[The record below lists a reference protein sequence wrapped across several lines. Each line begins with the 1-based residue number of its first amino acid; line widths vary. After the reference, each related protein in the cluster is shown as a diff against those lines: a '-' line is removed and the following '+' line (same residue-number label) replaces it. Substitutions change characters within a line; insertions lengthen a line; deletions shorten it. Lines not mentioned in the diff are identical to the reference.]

1 MKNSLD
7 VLNEKLAK
15 ILGQLGQIDGIV
27 GNLKAGGQGSSGVMS
42 GSLSNV
48 STVAQPFSMG
58 GAAMQMAG
66 TALGTLG
73 AVAAAGS
80 SMMPDLSMTIARRSG
95 FYQAGVASGGM
106 MSHGRLESSVRLGLG
121 GFSTSPGSDS
131 AVAAMLTTRGM
142 VPGSS
147 TFGSTVTSVGQA
159 ARYLNMSNEVSA
171 SAIEGLTS
179 GPTSAMMMR
188 NFGVFTSNPATG
200 QAMGQAQIFSQLA
213 DRFTGG
219 RQTTVEG
226 TMESLRRG
234 NLGSN
239 IRNSG
244 LDSAQQAMLSQ
255 YMIDRARGI
264 NMDLSDPDAISE
276 AINRNKEAGIS
287 NPMLEQY
294 RQNSKDNQLME
305 RATDSYI
312 TGMETAS
319 DMLITLKDSLMGLPD
334 AFYELKGGIDFFMGD
349 KTGSGAVTGITAGV
363 AGLGGLAT
371 QGMAMYGGA
380 KMLQGMAG
388 KGGAAPGTI
397 GKNLLPSASG
407 IKAPAVRG
415 MGIAGAVLSGGQAAY
430 NISNGGPVGQNIG
443 RFIGT
448 TLGTILGGIAGSFA
462 APVAGTVVG
471 GIAGGYAGGEFGDSI
486 GSMFDSAPS
495 GGSEGSTTIP
505 GVNAKNQSGSY
516 GEQREGGRVHK
527 GIDVPMPV
535 GTPLKAVM
543 DGVVSAA
550 QSGSGARSY
559 GLYVVIEHSGGK
571 STLYAHMSK
580 INVKVGDKVV
590 KGQIIGL
597 SGATGFVTGPHLHF
611 ELRVNGNH
619 VNPSAYVGAA
629 YGSGGIKGNPSSLD
643 DGAIVAGSSG
653 GYVVP
658 NNFIAASW
666 SGVSGGSSNVKDLIM
681 SSSGGSLGS
690 LASGSV
696 ADIPDS
702 IGGNRRSAMMGIQLS
717 RVLKNNGPSIGGGE
731 EPLGA
736 SGITS
741 GNVGSNG
748 NTISSKSSKSQVT
761 INVTIASAS
770 ESEARRFA
778 KLVKQQLEEE
788 SVLTSMGRK

>member
-27 GNLKAGGQGSSGVMS
+27 GSLKAGGQGSSGVMS

-95 FYQAGVASGGM
+95 FYQAGVASGGI

-159 ARYLNMSNEVSA
+159 ARYLNMSNEVAA

-244 LDSAQQAMLSQ
+244 LDAAQQAMLSQ

-276 AINRNKEAGIS
+276 AIKRNEEAGIS

-294 RQNSKDNQLME
+294 RQNSKDNELME

-319 DMLITLKDSLMGLPD
+319 DMLIALKDSIKGLPD

-349 KTGSGAVTGITAGV
+349 KTGNGLVTGVTSTV
-363 AGLGGLAT
+363 AGLGTLAT
-371 QGMAMYGGA
+371 QGLAMYGGA

-388 KGGAAPGTI
+388 KGASGAAGSAAS
-397 GKNLLPSASG
+397 SAS
-407 IKAPAVRG
+407 KAGSLVRG
-415 MGIAGAVLSGGQAAY
+415 GGGPLAVLAALFTNTKAVTDTMSGNTNTVEAQAYQKARDLSFDTGMGFSVGVPSFLATPA
-430 NISNGGPVGQNIG
+430 ISVWDSLFGGG
-443 RFIGT
+443 
-448 TLGTILGGIAGSFA
+448 
-462 APVAGTVVG
+462 
-471 GIAGGYAGGEFGDSI
+471 
-486 GSMFDSAPS
+486 S
-495 GGSEGSTTIP
+495 GGSEGLTTIP
-505 GVNAKNQSGSY
+505 GVNSKNQSGNY
-516 GEQREGGRVHK
+516 GEKREGGRVHK
-527 GIDVPMPV
+527 GIDVPMPN

-550 QSGSGARSY
+550 QSGSGERSY

-580 INVKVGDKVV
+580 IMVKVGDKVV

-597 SGATGFVTGPHLHF
+597 SGSTGFSTGPHLHF

-629 YGSGGIKGNPSSLD
+629 YGPGGTKGNPSSLD
-643 DGAIVAGSSG
+643 DGGIIAGSSG

-681 SSSGGSLGS
+681 ASSGGSLGS
-690 LASGSV
+690 LATGSV

-748 NTISSKSSKSQVT
+748 NNVSNKSSKSQVT

>member
-1 MKNSLD
+1 
-7 VLNEKLAK
+7 
-15 ILGQLGQIDGIV
+15 
-27 GNLKAGGQGSSGVMS
+27 
-42 GSLSNV
+42 
-48 STVAQPFSMG
+48 
-58 GAAMQMAG
+58 
-66 TALGTLG
+66 
-73 AVAAAGS
+73 
-80 SMMPDLSMTIARRSG
+80 
-95 FYQAGVASGGM
+95 
-106 MSHGRLESSVRLGLG
+106 
-121 GFSTSPGSDS
+121 
-131 AVAAMLTTRGM
+131 M

-159 ARYLNMSNEVSA
+159 ARYLNMSNEVAA

-244 LDSAQQAMLSQ
+244 LDAAQQAMLSQ

-276 AINRNKEAGIS
+276 AIKRNEEAGIS

-349 KTGSGAVTGITAGV
+349 KAGGGAVAGATSLV
-363 AGLGGLAT
+363 GGLGQLAT
-371 QGMAMYGGA
+371 QGLAMYGGA
-380 KMLQGMAG
+380 KMLQGAMGKGAASGAAGSAASSASRASSLARGGGPLAILGALFTNTKAVTDMMAG
-388 KGGAAPGTI
+388 NTNTVEAQAYQKARD
-397 GKNLLPSASG
+397 LPS
-407 IKAPAVRG
+407 IDTG
-415 MGIAGAVLSGGQAAY
+415 MG
-430 NISNGGPVGQNIG
+430 
-443 RFIGT
+443 F
-448 TLGTILGGIAGSFA
+448 
-462 APVAGTVVG
+462 
-471 GIAGGYAGGEFGDSI
+471 SI
-486 GSMFDSAPS
+486 GVPSFLATPAISIWDSLFGGG

-505 GVNAKNQSGSY
+505 GPDSKNWSGNY
-516 GEQREGGRVHK
+516 GEKREGGRVHK
-527 GIDVPMPV
+527 GIDVALPV

-543 DGVVSAA
+543 DGVVSKA
-550 QSGSGARSY
+550 QSGSGSHSY

-580 INVKVGDKVV
+580 INVKVGDKVT

-597 SGATGFVTGPHLHF
+597 SGNTGHSTGPHLHF

-619 VNPSAYVGAA
+619 VNPAAYVRAA
-629 YGSGGIKGNPSSLD
+629 YGPGGTQANTSSMDENGNVTGASGS
-643 DGAIVAGSSG
+643 
-653 GYVVP
+653 VVP
-658 NNFIAASW
+658 NNFI
-666 SGVSGGSSNVKDLIM
+666 
-681 SSSGGSLGS
+681 
-690 LASGSV
+690 
-696 ADIPDS
+696 
-702 IGGNRRSAMMGIQLS
+702 SAIFKLELPI
-717 RVLKNNGPSIGGGE
+717 VLVIII
-731 EPLGA
+731 L
-736 SGITS
+736 
-741 GNVGSNG
+741 
-748 NTISSKSSKSQVT
+748 
-761 INVTIASAS
+761 
-770 ESEARRFA
+770 
-778 KLVKQQLEEE
+778 
-788 SVLTSMGRK
+788 

>member
-15 ILGQLGQIDGIV
+15 ILGQLKQIEGIT
-27 GNLKAGGQGSSGVMS
+27 GAAGAGGSGSSGVMG

-48 STVAQPFSMG
+48 TTVAKPFSMG

-80 SMMPDLSMTIARRSG
+80 SMMPDFGMTIARRAG

-121 GFSTSPGSDS
+121 QFSTSEGSDS

-142 VPGSS
+142 VPGSR
-147 TFGSTVTSVGQA
+147 TFNQTVTGVGQA

-171 SAIEGLTS
+171 SALEGLTS

-226 TMESLRRG
+226 TLESLRRG

-264 NMDLSDPDAISE
+264 NMDLSDPNAISE
-276 AINRNKEAGIS
+276 AIRRNEESGIS

-294 RQNSKDNQLME
+294 RQNSKDNELME

-319 DMLITLKDSLMGLPD
+319 DMLIRLKDSIKDLPD

-349 KTGSGAVTGITAGV
+349 KVGSGIVGGATSLVG
-363 AGLGGLAT
+363 GLGQLAT

-388 KGGAAPGTI
+388 GKGAVPGTI
-397 GKNLLPSASG
+397 GSNLLPAASG

-415 MGIAGAVLSGGQAAY
+415 MGIAGAVVSTGAAAY
-430 NISNGGPVGQNIG
+430 NIANGEPVGQNIG
-443 RFIGT
+443 RAIGT
-448 TLGTILGGIAGSFA
+448 TAGTILGGIAGSFVT
-462 APVAGTVVG
+462 PVAGTVVG
-471 GIAGGYAGGEFGDSI
+471 GIAAGYAGGELGASI
-486 GSMFDSAPS
+486 GAMFDSSPS
-495 GGSEGSTTIP
+495 GGSDGSTTIP
-505 GVNAKNQSGSY
+505 GPQSKNWSGAY
-516 GEQREGGRVHK
+516 GERRSGGRTHK
-527 GIDVPMPV
+527 GIDVALPV

-543 DGVVSAA
+543 DGVVIASGI
-550 QSGSGARSY
+550 GSGARSY
-559 GLYVVIEHSGGK
+559 GEYVQIEHKGGK
-571 STLYAHMSK
+571 STLYAHMSVRLVK
-580 INVKVGDKVV
+580 IGDRVV

-597 SGATGFVTGPHLHF
+597 SGNTGFSTGPHLHF
-611 ELRVNGNH
+611 ELRVNGAH
-619 VNPSAYVGAA
+619 TNPAAYVGLA
-629 YGSGGIKGNPSSLD
+629 YGPGGTKGNPSALD
-643 DGAIVAGSSG
+643 GNDGSISGAGSSA
-653 GYVVP
+653 VVP
-658 NNFIAASW
+658 NNFISASW
-666 SGVSGGSSNVKDLIM
+666 AGVTGGSSNVKDLIL
-681 SSSGGSLGS
+681 SGGSLGS
-690 LASGSV
+690 LPTGSV
-696 ADIPDS
+696 SDIPDS
-702 IGGNRRSAMMGIQLS
+702 ISSGNRSSVMGTQLS
-717 RVLKNNGPSIGGGE
+717 KVLRNNSPAIGGGE

-736 SGITS
+736 SGINSSSSSIGQRIS
-741 GNVGSNG
+741 GS
-748 NTISSKSSKSQVT
+748 SSKPNVT
-761 INVTIASAS
+761 INLTITSAS
-770 ESEARRFA
+770 ETEARRFA
-778 KLVKQQLEEE
+778 NLVKQQLEED
-788 SVLTSMGRK
+788 SVLSSMGSK

>member
-27 GNLKAGGQGSSGVMS
+27 GNLKAGGQGSGGVMS

-48 STVAQPFSMG
+48 TTVAQPFSMG
-58 GAAMQMAG
+58 GAAMQMGG

-80 SMMPDLSMTIARRSG
+80 SMMPDLSMTIARRGG

-106 MSHGRLESSVRLGLG
+106 MSHGALERSVRLGLG
-121 GFSTSPGSDS
+121 QFSTSAGSDS

-147 TFGSTVTSVGQA
+147 TFNSTVTAVGQA
-159 ARYLNMSNEVSA
+159 ARYLNMPNEVAA
-171 SAIEGLTS
+171 SALEGLTS
-179 GPTSAMMMR
+179 GSTSAMMMR
-188 NFGVFTSNPATG
+188 NFGVFTSNPSTG
-200 QAMGQAQIFSQLA
+200 QAMGQAQIFEQLA
-213 DRFTGG
+213 QRFTGG
-219 RQTTVEG
+219 RETTLEG

-244 LDSAQQAMLSQ
+244 LDAAQQTLLSQ
-255 YMIDRARGI
+255 YMIDRSRGI
-264 NMDLSDPDAISE
+264 TMDLEDPDAISKALGNNE
-276 AINRNKEAGIS
+276 
-287 NPMLEQY
+287 NPFVQQY

-312 TGMETAS
+312 TGMETTS

-349 KTGSGAVTGITAGV
+349 KAGGGAVAGATSLV
-363 AGLGGLAT
+363 GGLGQLAT
-371 QGMAMYGGA
+371 QGLAMYGGA
-380 KMLQGMAG
+380 KMLQGAMGKGAASGAAGSAASSASRASSLARGGGPLAILGALFTNTKAVTDMMAG
-388 KGGAAPGTI
+388 NTNTVEAQAYQKARD
-397 GKNLLPSASG
+397 LPS
-407 IKAPAVRG
+407 IDTG
-415 MGIAGAVLSGGQAAY
+415 MG
-430 NISNGGPVGQNIG
+430 
-443 RFIGT
+443 F
-448 TLGTILGGIAGSFA
+448 
-462 APVAGTVVG
+462 
-471 GIAGGYAGGEFGDSI
+471 SI
-486 GSMFDSAPS
+486 GVPSFLATPAISIWDSLFGGG

-505 GVNAKNQSGSY
+505 GPDSKNWSGNY
-516 GEQREGGRVHK
+516 GEKREGGRVHK
-527 GIDVPMPV
+527 GIDVALPV

-543 DGVVSAA
+543 DGVVSKA
-550 QSGSGARSY
+550 QSGSGSHSY

-580 INVKVGDKVV
+580 INVKVGDKVT

-597 SGATGFVTGPHLHF
+597 SGNTGHSTGPHLHF

-619 VNPSAYVGAA
+619 VNPAAYVRAA
-629 YGSGGIKGNPSSLD
+629 YGPGGTQANTSSMDENGNVTGASGS
-643 DGAIVAGSSG
+643 
-653 GYVVP
+653 VVP
-658 NNFIAASW
+658 NNFISASW
-666 SGVSGGSSNVKDLIM
+666 AGITGGSSNVKDIIL
-681 SSSGGSLGS
+681 SGGSLGS
-690 LASGSV
+690 LPTGSV

-702 IGGNRRSAMMGIQLS
+702 ISGTRKSSMMGTQLS
-717 RVLKNNGPSIGGGE
+717 KVLKNNSAAVGGGE
-731 EPLGA
+731 EALGA

-741 GNVGSNG
+741 GNVGSNKQSG
-748 NTISSKSSKSQVT
+748 KSSKSNVT

-770 ESEARRFA
+770 ETEARRFA
-778 KLVKQQLEEE
+778 KLVKQQLEED

>member
-7 VLNEKLAK
+7 VLNDKLAK
-15 ILGQLGQIDGIV
+15 ILGQLKEIEGIT
-27 GNLKAGGQGSSGVMS
+27 GAAGAGGSGSSGVMG

-48 STVAQPFSMG
+48 TTVAKPFSMG
-58 GAAMQMAG
+58 GAAMQMGG

-73 AVAAAGS
+73 AMAVAGS
-80 SMMPDLSMTIARRSG
+80 SMMPELSMTIARRRG
-95 FYQAGVASGGM
+95 FYEAGVYSGGM
-106 MSHGRLESSVRLGLG
+106 MGHGQLESSVRLGLG
-121 GFSTSPGSDS
+121 QFSTSQGSDA
-131 AVAAMLTTRGM
+131 AVAAMLTNRGM
-142 VPGSS
+142 VPGSR
-147 TFGSTVTSVGQA
+147 TFSQTVTGVGQA

-171 SAIEGLTS
+171 SALEGLTS

-200 QAMGQAQIFSQLA
+200 QAMSQAQIFSQLA

-276 AINRNKEAGIS
+276 AIKRNEEAGIS

-349 KTGSGAVTGITAGV
+349 KAGGGAVAGATSLV
-363 AGLGGLAT
+363 GGLGQLAT
-371 QGMAMYGGA
+371 QGLAMYGGA
-380 KMLQGMAG
+380 KMLQGAMGKGAASGAAGSAASSASRASSLARGGGPLAILGALYTNTKAVTDMMAG
-388 KGGAAPGTI
+388 NTNTVEAQAYQKARD
-397 GKNLLPSASG
+397 LPS
-407 IKAPAVRG
+407 IDTG
-415 MGIAGAVLSGGQAAY
+415 MG
-430 NISNGGPVGQNIG
+430 
-443 RFIGT
+443 F
-448 TLGTILGGIAGSFA
+448 
-462 APVAGTVVG
+462 
-471 GIAGGYAGGEFGDSI
+471 SI
-486 GSMFDSAPS
+486 GVPSFLATPAISIWDSLFGGG

-505 GVNAKNQSGSY
+505 GPDSKNWSGNY
-516 GEQREGGRVHK
+516 GEKREGGRVHK
-527 GIDVPMPV
+527 GIDVALPV

-543 DGVVSAA
+543 DGTVSKA
-550 QSGSGARSY
+550 QSGSGSHSY

-580 INVKVGDKVV
+580 INVKVGDKVT

-597 SGATGFVTGPHLHF
+597 SGNTGHSTGPHLHF

-619 VNPSAYVGAA
+619 VNPAAYVRAA
-629 YGSGGIKGNPSSLD
+629 YGPGGTQANTSSMDENGNVTGASGS
-643 DGAIVAGSSG
+643 
-653 GYVVP
+653 VVP
-658 NNFIAASW
+658 NNFISASW
-666 SGVSGGSSNVKDLIM
+666 AGITGGSSNVKDIIL
-681 SSSGGSLGS
+681 SGGSLGS
-690 LASGSV
+690 LPTGSV

-702 IGGNRRSAMMGIQLS
+702 ISGTRKSSMMGTQLS
-717 RVLKNNGPSIGGGE
+717 KVLKNNSAAVGGGE

-736 SGITS
+736 SGIDS
-741 GNVGSNG
+741 GGIGGTNLS
-748 NTISSKSSKSQVT
+748 TKSSKAHVT
-761 INVTIASAS
+761 INVTVASAS
-770 ESEARRFA
+770 EAEARRFA